1 MKTIEEALKLLIGE
15 DKINEAI
22 DLNKKYKGVFD
33 AQGDIVMAQADNIKD
48 LLDKITEK
56 AEHYPSDIYSEVV
69 IDNTSF
75 IEELEGNVFQEFLN
89 DESDDYFAF
98 NETISITWVGL
109 DGYDDDD
116 KLFISFQKNGGPDKQ
131 FPEDINEEKNNDK
144 IFEDEH
150 AKPKGL
156 MIWTKAGADDY
167 HADWINVPANITL
180 EQFKA
185 LLMANGYEIHD
196 YSEDDKAWWGDD
208 TGVKFCIELGSA
220 ARWWRF
226 SSLEGCMN
234 WFKAGN
240 ANTFKN
246 SGTDDILDEDAD
258 YILTEK
264 YSDEELDD
272 MIGNVYNIQKITNI
286 FRRKKYDD
294 KRLFAR
300 TVCTNCGREKTVF
313 LSNLINDPDKYG
325 SCICSDTNL
334 DAKLDT
340 IDALYSGRKKLAS
353 NTSGYTGVSFVKT
366 YKGEPYNKWRAYIEV
381 DGVRTYLGDF
391 TSKSKAIKAR
401 KEAGEK
407 GIKWYK
413 DNRNKLMRDIRRK
426 SKKYKTSKYRET
438 QKTRSYAK
446 LKKKK

>member
-1 MKTIEEALKLLIGE
+1 MKTIEEVLKLLIGE

-22 DLNKKYKGVFD
+22 DLNKKYNGVFD
-33 AQGDIVMAQADNIKD
+33 AQGDIIIAQADNVKD

-56 AEHYPSDIYSEVV
+56 AEDYPSDIYSEVI
-69 IDNTSF
+69 IDNKAF

-89 DESDDYFAF
+89 GGSDDYFAF
-98 NETISITWVGL
+98 KEAISITWVGL
-109 DGYDDDD
+109 DGGDDDED
-116 KLFISFQKNGGPDKQ
+116 SLFISFQKHAL
-131 FPEDINEEKNNDK
+131 IEEALV
-144 IFEDEH
+144 ESV
-150 AKPKGL
+150 KPKGL
-156 MIWTKAGADDY
+156 MIWTKAEANDY

-180 EQFKA
+180 EQFKE
-185 LLMANGYEIHD
+185 LLIDNGYEIHD
-196 YSEDDKAWWGDD
+196 YSEDDKAWWDDD

-272 MIGNVYNIQKITNI
+272 IVGNVYNIQKITNI
-286 FRRKKYDD
+286 YRRKKYGD
-294 KRLFAR
+294 KRLFAH
-300 TVCTNCGREKTVF
+300 TVCTKCGREKTVF

-340 IDALYSGRKKLAS
+340 IDDLYSGRKKLAS

-446 LKKKK
+446 LKKK

>member
-22 DLNKKYKGVFD
+22 DLNKKYNGVFD

-56 AEHYPSDIYSEVV
+56 AEDYPSDIYGEVIV
-69 IDNTSF
+69 DNKSF
-75 IEELEGNVFQEFLN
+75 IEELEGNDFQEFL
-89 DESDDYFAF
+89 DDPKEDFF
-98 NETISITWVGL
+98 EFDNRISITWAGL
-109 DGYDDDD
+109 DGDDDD
-116 KLFISFQKNGGPDKQ
+116 DSLFIFFQKNTIVKEALG
-131 FPEDINEEKNNDK
+131 ESVE
-144 IFEDEH
+144 
-150 AKPKGL
+150 PKGL
-156 MIWTKAGADDY
+156 MIWTKAEANDY

-180 EQFKA
+180 EQFKE
-185 LLMANGYEIHD
+185 LLIDNGYEIHD
-196 YSEDDKAWWGDD
+196 YSEDDKAWWDDD

-246 SGTDDILDEDAD
+246 SGTDYILDEDAD

-272 MIGNVYNIQKITNI
+272 MVGNVYNIQKITNI

-294 KRLFAR
+294 KRLFAH

-313 LSNLINDPDKYG
+313 LSNLVNDPDKYG

-340 IDALYSGRKKLAS
+340 IDDLYSGRKKLAS

-426 SKKYKTSKYRET
+426 SKKYKNSKYRET

-446 LKKKK
+446 LKK